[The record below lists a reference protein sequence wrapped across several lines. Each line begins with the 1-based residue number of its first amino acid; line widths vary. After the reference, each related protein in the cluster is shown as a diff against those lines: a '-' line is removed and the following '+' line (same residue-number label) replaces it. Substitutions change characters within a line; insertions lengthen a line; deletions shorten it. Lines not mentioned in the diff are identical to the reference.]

1 MGNNNDNN
9 LSIENIQLKFQQQNI
24 LEPIQKD
31 KGINFIFLNQSNDAK
46 IKDDGIIITIGNFGS
61 FIYNKEKPLLI
72 PPDKTLLLQPPP
84 TPMKCKDADF
94 VRKLTREECQEA
106 LIKYAD
112 KKCCIRKRPAEHMHV
127 KTANTYNSFSYILT
141 TFTEKRSLI
150 LKYSSIKPGEQLD
163 LLVTNMNMNSIIS
176 DPLLIDCKPN
186 EIFKT
191 HTKYE
196 YVPKSDTLYPCY
208 RCNGFGCLRCSQCNG
223 IGNMTCNKCKDLLD
237 QTNTENNDENKRLT
251 CDLCNAKRL
260 IDCGSC
266 SSKGEIICN
275 KCNGNQ
281 WLKWYLQVKFD

>member
-1 MGNNNDNN
+1 MD
-9 LSIENIQLKFQQQNI
+9 
-24 LEPIQKD
+24 
-31 KGINFIFLNQSNDAK
+31 
-46 IKDDGIIITIGNFGS
+46 
-61 FIYNKEKPLLI
+61 
-72 PPDKTLLLQPPP
+72 
-84 TPMKCKDADF
+84 
-94 VRKLTREECQEA
+94 
-106 LIKYAD
+106 
-112 KKCCIRKRPAEHMHV
+112 
-127 KTANTYNSFSYILT
+127 
-141 TFTEKRSLI
+141 
-150 LKYSSIKPGEQLD
+150 
-163 LLVTNMNMNSIIS
+163 SIIS

-223 IGNMTCNKCKDLLD
+223 IGNMTCNKCNDLLD
-237 QTNTENNDENKRLT
+237 QTNIENNDENKRLT
-251 CDLCNAKRL
+251 CDLCNGKRL